1 MGLYSLIL
9 KMKEK
14 MKKKQE
20 IKMKKKFAFLTDILI
35 EKDNDTNEKIKVLYE
50 FVEKN
55 RSEVIDKLVTF
66 NELIQLLDNNVQKL
80 QLEIDESKIIR
91 ETNVKEFKNYFM
103 ENNSKIKETSD
114 SFIKKLNKI
123 NKDGLEREKHLENI
137 LFTKSEI
144 IISEINDIK
153 SLVKLLAVNE
163 LVDEID
169 ILNKELNSKKRNT

>member
-20 IKMKKKFAFLTDILI
+20 IKMKKKFAFLTDRLI
-35 EKDNDTNEKIKVLYE
+35 EKDNDTNEKIKALYE

-66 NELIQLLDNNVQKL
+66 NEVIQLLDNNVQKL

-169 ILNKELNSKKRNT
+169 ILNKELKSKKRNT